1 MDMAIVWK
9 VLLVGGL
16 ALAGVA
22 SRFVLK
28 MKRDNQIEEAAE
40 WLIKQQTGRD
50 IDLSPDNPDGE
61 LSAQEAIKEASE
73 FVAHIRNP
81 ESKISR

>member
-9 VLLVGGL
+9 VLIVGGL

-22 SRFVLK
+22 SRFVFK

-40 WLIKQQTGRD
+40 WVIKQQTGKD

-61 LSAQEAIKEASE
+61 LSAREAIKEASD
-73 FVAHIRNP
+73 FVAHIRKA
-81 ESKISR
+81 ESEMVR